1 MRTVLAL
8 PLVAS
13 FACLP
18 PAAPLPPPTDAGSS
32 DDDPIAAPAETW
44 TWVDLPET
52 ACANGAPT
60 GLGVNLTTRS
70 QDLVVYLEGGGA
82 CWDANTCFVLKA
94 AAHVESGYGAAA
106 WASDPVKGASAW
118 RRSDPANPL
127 RDASFAV
134 IPYCTG
140 DLYAGDRDTTYE
152 LLGQQRT
159 LRHRGARNVEAYLR
173 RLAATFPDA
182 RRVWVMGSSAGGYGV
197 QLNLHRFVAAFPEA
211 EVSALSDCG
220 PLVPAYDA
228 RLSDMQR
235 AWDTQVAPGCDGC
248 ATDFPRLAAHLATA
262 YPDVRQGL
270 LAYEADGVISLY
282 FGYPADGSYAAA
294 TGRLLAS
301 AYDPHENARYFMLP
315 GNAHTML
322 GAFDTLAGPGG
333 VSLRTWVSRWATGDA
348 AWASA
353 R

>member
-1 MRTVLAL
+1 MRFLASVALAL
-8 PLVAS
+8 VACVEPS
-13 FACLP
+13 G
-18 PAAPLPPPTDAGSS
+18 PPPSPDAGPS
-32 DDDPIAAPAETW
+32 DAPITAPDETW
-44 TWVDLPET
+44 TWVDVDGTL
-52 ACANGAPT
+52 CANGART
-60 GLGVNLTTRS
+60 GLGVNLTSRS
-70 QDLVVYLEGGGA
+70 RDLVVYLEGGGA

-94 AAHVESGYGAAA
+94 AANVESGYDARA
-106 WASDPVKGASAW
+106 WAGDGVKGASPW
-118 RRSDPANPL
+118 KRDDPANPF

-140 DLYAGDRDTTYE
+140 DLYAGARDTTYE
-152 LLGQQRT
+152 LLGQRRT
-159 LRHRGARNVEAYLR
+159 LRHVGSRNIEAYLR
-173 RLAATFPDA
+173 RLSATFPDA

-197 QLNLHRFVAAFPEA
+197 QLNLHRFVGAFPEA

-248 ATDFPRLAAHLATA
+248 ATDFPKLAAHLATTH
-262 YPDVRQGL
+262 PDVRQGL

-294 TGRLLAS
+294 TNRLLTT
-301 AYDPHENARYFMLP
+301 AYDPHPNARYFVLP
-315 GNAHTML
+315 GREHTML
-322 GAFDTLAGPGG
+322 GAFDTLAGPEGLP
-333 VSLRTWVSRWATGDA
+333 LRTWVTRWATGDA
-348 AWASA
+348 AWTNA